1 MDMDRY
7 KDRKQAMYFERT
19 EFGCQLTVL
28 EVFMKYS
35 ADLS

>member
-1 MDMDRY
+1 MDRY

-19 EFGCQLTVL
+19 EVGCQLTLRV
-28 EVFMKYS
+28 VFMMYS

>member
-19 EFGCQLTVL
+19 KVGCQLTLLV
-28 EVFMKYS
+28 VFMMHS
-35 ADLS
+35 AELS